1 MYFCINTL
9 SPHKFWAS
17 MKATRFLQ
25 YPTDVNSFHSRAMF
39 LSPEASPSFCGVEL
53 VPLVYGCGKPGR
65 AFLIPMPCFGR
76 GGKAWAGVSTH
87 LWAYQ
92 PQKITDLLK
101 VQLGGFRVNEL
112 QTQQRYCMYLWY
124 LSQLPVKIPHQGTS
138 WISNYAHLLA
148 EHPFCLKGFVAISLQ
163 RSAYLI
169 SVSAGWP

>member
-17 MKATRFLQ
+17 IQATRFLQ
-25 YPTDVNSFHSRAMF
+25 YPTDVNSFHSRDVF
-39 LSPEASPSFCGVEL
+39 PSPEASPSSCVVEL
-53 VPLVYGCGKPGR
+53 VPRVRGWGKPGH

-76 GGKAWAGVSTH
+76 GGKARRGLGSQRICDCTN
-87 LWAYQ
+87 
-92 PQKITDLLK
+92 QKKIADLLK
-101 VQLGGFRVNEL
+101 VKLGGFRANEL

-148 EHPFCLKGFVAISLQ
+148 EHPFCLKRFVALQ

-169 SVSAGWP
+169 SVSARWP

>member
-76 GGKAWAGVSTH
+76 GGEGVGWG
-87 LWAYQ
+87 LNA
-92 PQKITDLLK
+92 
-101 VQLGGFRVNEL
+101 
-112 QTQQRYCMYLWY
+112 
-124 LSQLPVKIPHQGTS
+124 
-138 WISNYAHLLA
+138 
-148 EHPFCLKGFVAISLQ
+148 
-163 RSAYLI
+163 
-169 SVSAGWP
+169 SVSVPTPKNCRPAKSSAWRIPSERVANSAALLHVFVIPLTTACQNSPSRHVVD

>member
-1 MYFCINTL
+1 MLTAFTVGPCS
-9 SPHKFWAS
+9 SPQKHLHPSVAWSLCPLCMCAGS
-17 MKATRFLQ
+17 L
-25 YPTDVNSFHSRAMF
+25 DVHFS
-39 LSPEASPSFCGVEL
+39 SPCPALGGE
-53 VPLVYGCGKPGR
+53 GKV
-65 AFLIPMPCFGR
+65 
-76 GGKAWAGVSTH
+76 WAGVSTH

-112 QTQQRYCMYLWY
+112 QTQQHYCMYLWY